1 MKIEDIRKH
10 QQAFLEREKLRKDPV
25 FYNVQDVEIKINP
38 GVFPPATDSRLLAA
52 NIQVNPST
60 RTLDLTTGSG
70 IFSVIAGLQGA
81 SGIAV
86 DINQEAVRNA
96 EENFLRYGVK
106 MKAVQSD
113 LFEGVPNEQFDQMFV
128 NGPFFEGDINDPL
141 DYACYGARTFLD
153 RLFRGTKSYLK
164 RSGKMLIILSEWSDL
179 DYFEDSVKKNG
190 LKSSLRDTRTSDD
203 RERKY
208 RLYEVGIEE

>member
-1 MKIEDIRKH
+1 MDLIAIRVH

-25 FYNVQDVEIKINP
+25 FYTVQDVKIKVNP

-52 NIQVNPST
+52 NIQVSPAI

-86 DINQEAVRNA
+86 DINPEAVENA
-96 EENFLRYGVK
+96 EENFLSHDVK

-113 LFEGVPNEQFDQMFV
+113 LFDKIPKEQFDYIFV
-128 NGPFFEGDINDPL
+128 NGPFFEGKIEDPL
-141 DYACYGARTFLD
+141 DYACYGARNFIE
-153 RLFRGTKSYLK
+153 RLFSKVNTYLK
-164 RSGKMLIILSEWSDL
+164 PKGEILIVLSEGSDL
-179 DYFEDSVKKNG
+179 NHFQETIRKNNLISTLIG
-190 LKSSLRDTRTSDD
+190 TENSDD
-203 RERKY
+203 GQRTY
-208 RLYEVGIEE
+208 NLYGVTHP

>member
-1 MKIEDIRKH
+1 MRIEDIRKH
-10 QQAFLEREKLRKDPV
+10 QQAFLEKEKLRNNPV
-25 FYNVQDVEIKINP
+25 FLTIQDVEIKVNP

-52 NIQVNPST
+52 NIQVSPAI

-86 DINQEAVRNA
+86 DINPEAVKNA
-96 EENFLRYGVK
+96 EENFLRYDVK

-113 LFEGVPNEQFDQMFV
+113 LFERVPNEQFDQIFV
-128 NGPFFEGDINDPL
+128 NGPFFEGDINEPL

-153 RLFRGTKSYLK
+153 RLFQGTRFYLK
-164 RSGKMLIILSEWSDL
+164 PQGKMLIVLSEWSDL
-179 DYFEDSVKKNG
+179 EYFEDSIKKNG
-190 LKSSLRDTRTSDD
+190 FKSSLQDTRKSDD
-203 RERKY
+203 GERKY
-208 RLYEVGIEE
+208 ILYDVQIT